1 MVESKNLTTEEIDKI
16 NQNFNNFN
24 SIDETIKQRQFNID
38 KLQEFKK
45 VIYKTKKNRKKIF
58 NLKRNRPV
66 KEKIHETDPYK
77 FKCIPKNI
85 KEIMKN
91 LLLEYDTSLQTVSY
105 KTNIPLYK
113 LQNFIYKKFSSF
125 DNVDLHKFLKYFNY
139 NLN

>member
-1 MVESKNLTTEEIDKI
+1 MVESNNLTTEEINKI
-16 NQNFNNFN
+16 NRSFDGHN

-45 VIYKTKKNRKKIF
+45 VIYKTKKNRRKIF
-58 NLKRNRPV
+58 NLKRNRPI
-66 KEKIHETDPYK
+66 KEKMPEIDPYK

-91 LLLEYDTSLQTVSY
+91 LLFEYDTSLQIVSY
-105 KTNIPLYK
+105 RTDIPLYK
-113 LQNFIYKKFSSF
+113 LENFIYKKFCPI
-125 DNVDLHKFLKYFNY
+125 DNVELHKFLKYFNY